1 MKNPCVYMMTNRPN
15 GVLYVGVTSQLPTR
29 VWQHKTGVMQGFTS
43 QYRLYQLVWYE
54 QHGSMAA
61 AILREKQIKAGS
73 RQRKVDLIESM
84 NPQWADLYDQILQ

>member
-29 VWQHKTGVMQGFTS
+29 VWQHKTGVMKGFTS

-73 RQRKVDLIESM
+73 RRRKVDLIESM